1 MVKKPLAMQGT
12 RVWPV
17 VRELRSHKPRG
28 NKVRAPQLLRL
39 LALEPRCHNQSIQV
53 PQGKI
58 PGAATESQCSQ
69 INNKNELFLPQ
80 RKGASKPSCSS
91 LTS

>member
-12 RVWPV
+12 RVWSV

-39 LALEPRCHNQSIQV
+39 LALEPRRHKERSRVLQLKAN
-53 PQGKI
+53 
-58 PGAATESQCSQ
+58 AA
-69 INNKNELFLPQ
+69 K
-80 RKGASKPSCSS
+80 
-91 LTS
+91 